1 MSAPSLAGRPVRVVI
16 QEIGITA
23 ASAIDARR
31 VAERLPA
38 ALERELARL
47 RASAPSSTRR
57 NEHAAERAASGIV
70 REIEA
75 RLWKA
80 SS

>member
-1 MSAPSLAGRPVRVVI
+1 MSAASLAGRPVRVVI

-47 RASAPSSTRR
+47 RDGCG
-57 NEHAAERAASGIV
+57 AA
-70 REIEA
+70 A
-75 RLWKA
+75 RLGDA
-80 SS
+80 QLDGNGIRPRLLERQDA

>member
-31 VAERLPA
+31 AAERLPA
-38 ALERELARL
+38 ALERELA
-47 RASAPSSTRR
+47 
-57 NEHAAERAASGIV
+57 
-70 REIEA
+70 
-75 RLWKA
+75 
-80 SS
+80 